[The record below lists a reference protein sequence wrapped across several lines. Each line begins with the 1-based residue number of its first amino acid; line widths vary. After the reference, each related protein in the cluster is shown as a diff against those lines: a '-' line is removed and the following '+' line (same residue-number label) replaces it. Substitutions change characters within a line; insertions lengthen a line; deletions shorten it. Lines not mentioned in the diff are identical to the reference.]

1 MKQLTT
7 VSFIIF
13 HPEIIFQAKVDDGP
27 WTRLLFDEKGT
38 VMCPML
44 QGRQMK
50 SLGLEPKF
58 LDSQFKASKNHFRKF
73 KRRKMEEFGTS
84 ALLFA

>member
-1 MKQLTT
+1 
-7 VSFIIF
+7 
-13 HPEIIFQAKVDDGP
+13 
-27 WTRLLFDEKGT
+27 
-38 VMCPML
+38 MCPVL

-73 KRRKMEEFGTS
+73 KRRKIEEFGTS